1 MASLGIMEER
11 GGGRLERVIAVA
23 AFEKDKEPYIEEKIE
38 EFVSLLEAADADV
51 VLVVE
56 QSLRRIQPATVIGRG
71 KVEEIRSMIE
81 PHEIDAVCFNI
92 ELSGSQIRNLES
104 VLACKVI
111 DRTHVI
117 LDIFA
122 NRATD
127 REGKLQVKL
136 AQLQYRLPRL
146 VGYRSY
152 LSRTGG
158 GIGTRGPGEQ
168 QLDTDRRH
176 IEREMQQIRRAL
188 EVSENTRRIKGRRR
202 RRGAMPAVAVIGYTN
217 AGKSTLMNGLYA
229 LGGGRDDKEVSARN
243 RLFETLGT
251 AHRNATLPGG
261 SEYLLMDTVGFVS
274 DLPTE
279 FVEAF
284 QSTLEEIVHADLIIH
299 VIDGSS
305 KTLELQIRTTM
316 ELLRRLDSIGIP
328 RLTLINKVDRMDENE
343 VLPDLRLPNR
353 MWISARKHEDIVRV
367 AQAVEQ
373 MLYPDGPTSWHVPFS
388 KQQEFLQKFREIPIH
403 TVDYDNEGATY
414 RAYLTTGQKERLA
427 RWRSGRL

>member
-1 MASLGIMEER
+1 M
-11 GGGRLERVIAVA
+11 ERVIAVNA
-23 AFEKDKEPYIEEKIE
+23 YEREQDANIVEKTE
-38 EFVSLLEAADADV
+38 EFVSLLEAAGAEV
-51 VLVVE
+51 VIIVE
-56 QSLRRIQPATVIGRG
+56 QALRRIHPATVIGKG
-71 KVEEIRSMIE
+71 KVEEIKRLIQ
-81 PHEIDAVCFNI
+81 PHEIQTVCFNV
-92 ELSGSQIRNLES
+92 ELSGSQIRNLENS
-104 VLACKVI
+104 LECKVI

-188 EVSENTRRIKGRRR
+188 QISENTRRIKGGRR
-202 RRGAMPAVAVIGYTN
+202 RRGSLPAVALIGYTN
-217 AGKSTLMNGLYA
+217 AGKSTLLNGLYQ
-229 LGGGRDDKEVSARN
+229 LGGGREDKRVSARN

-251 AHRNATLPGG
+251 SHRNATLPGG
-261 SEYLLMDTVGFVS
+261 SPYLLMDTVGFVS

-284 QSTLEEIVHADLIIH
+284 QSTLEEIVHADLILH

-305 KTLELQIRTTM
+305 PTLDLQVETTM
-316 ELLRRLDSIGIP
+316 DLLRRLESIAIP
-328 RLTLINKVDRMDENE
+328 RLTLINKVDRMEEEIILGDK
-343 VLPDLRLPNR
+343 RLPNC
-353 MWISARKHEDIVRV
+353 MWISAKNPGDIVRV
-367 AQAVEQ
+367 ANRIEH
-373 MLYPDGPTSWHVPFS
+373 MLYPEGPIRWQVSFS
-388 KQQEFLQKFREIPIH
+388 RQQDFLRKFRDITFH
-403 TVDYDNEGATY
+403 SVDYDGEGAHY
-414 RAYLTTGQKERLA
+414 SAYLTKGQRDRLR
-427 RWRSGRL
+427 RWQAEK